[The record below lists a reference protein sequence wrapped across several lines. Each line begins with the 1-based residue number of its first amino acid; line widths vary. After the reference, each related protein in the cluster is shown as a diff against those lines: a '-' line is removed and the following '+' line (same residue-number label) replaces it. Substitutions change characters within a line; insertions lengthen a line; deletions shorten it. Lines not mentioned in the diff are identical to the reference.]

1 MLGQT
6 RRTLLGAAASSLA
19 AGSIVAPLANAQS
32 NRRRNGVYERAIVI
46 DALGGPG
53 GSDPRNTDPNAPLS
67 ARDIAD
73 IRASGL
79 TAVNVTIGAVGND
92 PASFEQTMAALSW
105 CEREIDAHPDV
116 FVRVRSGADLQRA
129 KATNRL
135 GIIYGLQ
142 DSYPLGPNLDR
153 VPMFVNF
160 GLRISQLTYNKRN
173 LAGDGCLEPANAGLS
188 AFGRR
193 LIEAF
198 NHNKVLIDGSHGGE
212 QTILDGI
219 AASSAPTAITH
230 TGCRALVDVPRNV
243 RDNVL
248 RAVAEKGGVV
258 GIYFMPFIRAH
269 GQARSADLIA
279 HIEHAIDVAGEDHV
293 GLGTDGS
300 ISAQPTDAAAREAQH
315 RFVDSRVQAG
325 IAAPGED
332 RDVFNIV
339 TEYNEPRRFELLAND
354 LQARGHPARRVE
366 KILGANFARLFAEVW
381 G

>member
-1 MLGQT
+1 MQAQT
-6 RRTLLGAAASSLA
+6 RRTLLGAVASSLVA
-19 AGSIVAPLANAQS
+19 APAFAQS
-32 NRRRNGVYERAIVI
+32 NTRRNATYDRAIVI

-53 GSDPRNTDPNAPLS
+53 GSDPSNTDPNAPLN

-73 IRASGL
+73 VRGSGV
-79 TAVNVTIGAVGND
+79 TAVNLTISSVGND
-92 PASFEQTMAALSW
+92 PSSFEQTMAAVSW

-116 FVRVRSGADLQRA
+116 FVRVRTGADLQLA
-129 KATNRL
+129 KRTHRL
-135 GIIYGLQ
+135 GIIYGFQ
-142 DSYPLGPNLDR
+142 DTYPLGTNLDR
-153 VPMFVNF
+153 LPIFVNF

-173 LAGDGCLEPANAGLS
+173 FAGDGCLEPANGGLS
-188 AFGRR
+188 TFGHQ
-193 LIEAF
+193 LVEAF
-198 NHNKVLIDGSHGGE
+198 NHHKILVDGSHGGE

-243 RDNVL
+243 RDPVL
-248 RAVAEKGGVV
+248 RAVAQKGGVV

-279 HIEHAIDVAGEDHV
+279 HLEHAIDVAGEDHV

-300 ISAQPTDAAAREAQH
+300 ISAQATDAAALEAQH
-315 RFVDSRVQAG
+315 RFVDQRVQAG

-339 TEYNEPRRFELLAND
+339 TEYNTPRRFELLAND
-354 LQARGHPARRVE
+354 LQARGHSARRIE
-366 KILGANFARLFAEVW
+366 KILGGNFARLFTEVW